1 MVASSWLHE
10 EGEGPRLSD
19 LGKAFGKEEEGGS
32 PSSFFSIQKLTFVVL
47 IYSSCFAINQVGAS
61 IYEYQNQSFFHRS
74 SSFFL
79 HGGNES
85 LYASKLHVDTDKK
98 PSPEENHLNG
108 KSFIRFSFNG
118 YKLPSIICWIINVQ
132 KALLQSDVQSKT
144 DRTLVT
150 VADYGSQA
158 VVSFVLQQ
166 ELHAEFL
173 LVAEEDSKDLHKDG
187 AQEIVERITE
197 LVNDS
202 LTSDGSY
209 NVTLSTKDVL
219 KAIDNGISKGGCQ
232 G

>member
-1 MVASSWLHE
+1 MNIKT
-10 EGEGPRLSD
+10 
-19 LGKAFGKEEEGGS
+19 KAF
-32 PSSFFSIQKLTFVVL
+32 FTVL
-47 IYSSCFAINQVGAS
+47 VLSSCMVETKAFML
-61 IYEYQNQSFFHRS
+61 QSFT
-74 SSFFL
+74 L
-79 HGGNES
+79 ILTKS
-85 LYASKLHVDTDKK
+85 LLLRK
-98 PSPEENHLNG
+98 
-108 KSFIRFSFNG
+108 
-118 YKLPSIICWIINVQ
+118 IISMNVQ